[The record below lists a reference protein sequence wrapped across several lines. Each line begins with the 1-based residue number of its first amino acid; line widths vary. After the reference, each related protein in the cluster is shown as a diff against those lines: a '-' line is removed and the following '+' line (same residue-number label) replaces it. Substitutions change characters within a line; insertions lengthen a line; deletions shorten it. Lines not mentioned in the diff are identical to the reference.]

1 MGNSNNTQQ
10 SQNDR
15 LSTESLNGSGYK
27 EKSGGGGGG
36 WKFSTV
42 DDQDDDYINEND
54 NLLENES
61 EDEKD
66 GNYSTNFKNI
76 VRFLK
81 DFIFV

>member
-1 MGNSNNTQQ
+1 MGNSNSQQ

-27 EKSGGGGGG
+27 EKSDG

-76 VRFLK
+76 VSFLN
-81 DFIFV
+81 F

>member
-1 MGNSNNTQQ
+1 MGNSNSQQ

-27 EKSGGGGGG
+27 EKSDG

-42 DDQDDDYINEND
+42 DDHEDDDIDCIDEND

-76 VRFLK
+76 VS
-81 DFIFV
+81 FV